1 MAILW
6 LVSFPKSGNTWM
18 RAFLANYLADGK
30 EPVSLGQ
37 LPNHGVSD
45 AHGWPYEKLT
55 GQPHQS
61 LSEAEIGK
69 LRPKVQEMLVRSRR
83 DHLIMK
89 SHFPVFTT
97 DGVPSINRA
106 VTLGAIYI
114 IRNPWDVAVSYA
126 DHYGESM
133 DQAIA
138 SLAREDLT
146 IAPSEQNIRQFLG
159 GWSGHVKSWNNSDGI
174 PLHIARYE
182 DMAASPRETFGKVI
196 DFLNLPKSRKRLD
209 KAIKFSSFRELSRQE
224 ARSGFAE
231 KSQNAERFF
240 RSGKSGGW
248 RDVLTEAQARQ
259 IAIDHREV
267 LEHFGYLAPDGTIL
281 AGDKAA

>member
-18 RAFLANYLADGK
+18 RAFLANYFANGRQPMSLA
-30 EPVSLGQ
+30 Q
-37 LPNHGVSD
+37 LQKTGFSD

-55 GQPHQS
+55 GRPFHE
-61 LSEAEIGK
+61 LSEEEIGK
-69 LRPKVQEMLVRSRR
+69 LRPRVQETLARSRP
-83 DHLIMK
+83 DHILMK
-89 SHFPVFTT
+89 SHFPVFST

-126 DHYGESM
+126 DHYGETI

-138 SLAREDLT
+138 SLAQPTLS

-159 GWSGHVKSWNNSDGI
+159 GWSGHVKSWNNVEGI
-174 PLHIARYE
+174 PLHIVRYE
-182 DMAASPRETFGKVI
+182 DMSARPRETFAKVI
-196 DFLNLPKSRKRLD
+196 DFLNLPAERKRLD
-209 KAIKFSSFRELSRQE
+209 QAIKFSGFRELARQE
-224 ARSGFAE
+224 ARNGFE
-231 KSQNAERFF
+231 ERSQKAERFF
-240 RSGKSGGW
+240 RKGKAGGW
-248 RDVLTEAQARQ
+248 RDVLSDAQVQQ
-259 IAIDHREV
+259 IIADHGEV

-281 AGDKAA
+281 AGGKAA